1 MVTKKELRKALDLI
15 SLHWGRQNNCFDKR
29 SNFIYRVETVDE
41 CLQEAQ
47 KLGID
52 ENYVLHRWYNFHTST
67 RCEELF
73 VKHGAI
79 KENDPYNHDIDIYID
94 DIPYDVKLTVYPA
107 KLEKEGIFFDLNTRT
122 GKNSL
127 IRWMYDNQSQ
137 EGRKHL
143 KNRLF
148 LVCNAES
155 DYEKLAL
162 KCEFDI
168 IEEKIRNYFRFLEDF
183 EPNQIVIEDKG
194 KEYDVYSEIISI
206 E

>member
-1 MVTKKELRKALDLI
+1 MVTKNELRKALDLI

-41 CLQEAQ
+41 CLQEARE
-47 KLGID
+47 LGID

-79 KENDPYNHDIDIYID
+79 KEQDPYNHDIDIYID
-94 DIPYDVKLTVYPA
+94 EIPYDVKLTVYPA
-107 KLEKEGIFFDLNTRT
+107 KLEREGILLDLNTRE

-127 IRWMYDNQSQ
+127 IRWMYKNQSQ

-155 DYEKLAL
+155 DFEKLAL

-168 IEEKIRNYFRFLEDF
+168 IEEKIYNYFRYLEEF
-183 EPNQIVIEDKG
+183 EPNRIIIEDNG
-194 KEYDVYSEIISI
+194 KEYAVYSEIISI